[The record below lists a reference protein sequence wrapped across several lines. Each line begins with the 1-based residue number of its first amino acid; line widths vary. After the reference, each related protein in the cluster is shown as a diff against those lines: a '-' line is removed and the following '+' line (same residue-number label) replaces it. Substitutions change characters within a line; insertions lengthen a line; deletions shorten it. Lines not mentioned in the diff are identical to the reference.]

1 MMKRIIILGMV
12 FYWVFS
18 LFGSES
24 FALYKLFDKR
34 LQLIMRA
41 DEYFVWRVAR
51 NARQGLEYS
60 QALTVWRHRFQA
72 EGTLTLFEQEDTLI
86 NFYTWINFYYE
97 AQPSFNEKINHA
109 MDADQRHNKYQLPF
123 FRKDDILQ
131 ECYVD
136 YNKGPWTFRVGKQ
149 SVVWGDM
156 TLERTTDVVNPLDL
170 RYSTPGIDEFD
181 ELKIALYMLR
191 GIYETSL
198 PGNIVIEGIFNP
210 GDYQRTRTGIQG
222 TDRGAPPVPNEA
234 LGDMGLIAA
243 LDTFKDRVPRF
254 ALDNASGGV
263 RVRGQLRPKIFN
275 KYYEFLV
282 SLQYYNALDNPIVT
296 DFEMRSEWIGRF
308 MAGRANGKINELPSG
323 TFYEAKRY
331 EMVGLGIQTEEPN
344 LIKSVLVFEA
354 AYFWGLDFNTTHKL
368 APGDTSFE
376 TTGRTEIDFFTYGLS
391 IRRPT
396 NQMFL
401 KNIDHTARG
410 IADISLTLYQGWYLT
425 NKISEIKKP
434 GDFSYDNKSETALT
448 CSYMTDFISKQLTFV
463 TNFLYNTRNW
473 GYYTLSL
480 TYAPTTAWKVT
491 VGTLQGYAN
500 TPMDSGTASGH
511 ADDRVFMKIKYE
523 F

>member
-1 MMKRIIILGMV
+1 MKRIIILGMV

-18 LFGSES
+18 LFGNES
-24 FALYKLFDKR
+24 FALYKLFDNR
-34 LQLIMRA
+34 LQLIVRA
-41 DEYFVWRVAR
+41 DEYFVWRIKKHPR
-51 NARQGLEYS
+51 TELRYS

-72 EGTLTLFEQEDTLI
+72 EGTFTLLEQEDTLI

-97 AQPSFNEKINHA
+97 AQPSFNEKIAHA
-109 MDADQRHNKYQLPF
+109 MDSDQRHYKYQLPF

-131 ECYVD
+131 ECYLD
-136 YNKGPWTFRVGKQ
+136 YNKGPWTVRVGKQ
-149 SVVWGDM
+149 TVVWGDM
-156 TLERTTDVVNPLDL
+156 TLERTTDVVNPLDI

-198 PGNIVIEGIFNP
+198 PGNIILEGIFNP

-222 TDRGAPPVPNEA
+222 TDRGAPPVPNEE

-254 ALDNASGGV
+254 ALDNATGGV
-263 RVRGQLRPKIFN
+263 RVRGQARPKIFN
-275 KYYEFLV
+275 TYYDFLI

-296 DFEMRSEWIGRF
+296 DFKMRSAWIGKF
-308 MAGRANGKINELPSG
+308 MAGRAAGKIRDLPSG

-344 LIKSVLVFEA
+344 LLKSVLIFEA

-401 KNIDHTARG
+401 KKIDHTARG
-410 IADISLTLYQGWYLT
+410 IADIYFTIYQGWYLT
-425 NKISEIKKP
+425 NNISEIKKP
-434 GDFSYDNKSETALT
+434 GDFSYDNKNETTFT
-448 CSYMTDFISKQLTFV
+448 CQYMTDFMTKTLTFV

-473 GYYTLSL
+473 GYYTFSL
-480 TYAPTTAWKVT
+480 TYAPTTAWKIT

-500 TPMDSGTASGH
+500 NAMNSGTASGH